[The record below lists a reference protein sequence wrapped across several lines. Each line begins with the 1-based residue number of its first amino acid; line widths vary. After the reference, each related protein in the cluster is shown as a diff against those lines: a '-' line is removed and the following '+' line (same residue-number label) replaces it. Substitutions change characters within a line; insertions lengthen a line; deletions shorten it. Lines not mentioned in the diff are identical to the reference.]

1 MKYVVIIFKNVGWDT
16 CDCDCRIVDIHGFC
30 DSAGKA
36 YCTIVFTKV
45 SCSHGVSVN
54 IWVGKSR
61 LAPLKKL
68 SIPRLELLAC
78 LLLSELVISVV
89 DAVKSEVKIK
99 EICCWSDS
107 QIAMWW
113 INQCGKYGMFGLTI
127 TLKKLGRWYRLV
139 DGSLCRQG

>member
-1 MKYVVIIFKNVGWDT
+1 M
-16 CDCDCRIVDIHGFC
+16 
-30 DSAGKA
+30 
-36 YCTIVFTKV
+36 

-68 SIPRLELLAC
+68 SIPLLKVLAC

-99 EICCWSDS
+99 EICC
-107 QIAMWW
+107 
-113 INQCGKYGMFGLTI
+113 
-127 TLKKLGRWYRLV
+127 
-139 DGSLCRQG
+139 